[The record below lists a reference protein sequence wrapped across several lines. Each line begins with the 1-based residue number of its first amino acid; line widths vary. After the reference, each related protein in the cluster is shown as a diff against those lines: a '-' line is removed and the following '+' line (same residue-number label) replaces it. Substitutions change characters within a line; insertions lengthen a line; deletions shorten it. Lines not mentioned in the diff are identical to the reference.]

1 MRSQRVTK
9 LLACTLSSAMIVM
22 PVPVFASSST
32 PQTTVIEG
40 DSGVAGGSF
49 TTDFDVTK
57 EKVKVTVPV
66 NANIRVNP
74 NFKNGN
80 MSVNGFRVAS
90 KDLVIANQTLD
101 SDHNAMPVLVTAY
114 AKILSKTDNVKV
126 YYDPAATTY
135 TASSNSRAKEMR
147 VQLVSENGNGDVS
160 SNNGQYTLGTTFADS
175 ATHSMIT
182 TMGSL
187 LEVPV
192 PAPTSVNN
200 AGTAS
205 AAVQTAGYAS
215 FAVIGDAN
223 ENADWQKDD
232 AKFEISYDIRAT
244 SSPSVVNKEAITF
257 VNANYVSTNSISVNI
272 PDKALEGVDVAE
284 VMVRDDLGKWDE
296 WVVGEDPNVYYER
309 NANDDGEVLTFW
321 YESIQDYDE
330 ILTAS
335 GVSKPNKLE
344 VIIAF
349 TDGRVWKGQLSK

>member
-22 PVPVFASSST
+22 PVPVFAASSA
-32 PQTTVIEG
+32 PQTTIIEG
-40 DSGVAGGSF
+40 DSGVAGGTF

-74 NFKNGN
+74 NFKQGN
-80 MSVNGFRVAS
+80 TSVNGYRVAS
-90 KDLVIANQTLD
+90 KDIVIANQTLD

-114 AKILSKTDNVKV
+114 ARILSKTDDVKV

-147 VQLVSENGNGDVS
+147 VQLVSENGQGDVS
-160 SNNGQYTLGTTFADS
+160 NNKGQYTPGTTFVDS
-175 ATHSMIT
+175 TTHSTIT
-182 TMGSL
+182 TLGSL

-200 AGTAS
+200 AGTAN
-205 AAVQTAGYAS
+205 AAVDTAGYAS
-215 FAVIGDAN
+215 FAVVGDAN

-232 AKFEISYDIRAT
+232 VKFEIAYNIRAT
-244 SSPSVVNKEAITF
+244 SSSSVVNKEAITF
-257 VNANYVSTNSISVNI
+257 LNGNYVSTNSISVNI
-272 PDKALEGVDVAE
+272 PDKALDGVDVEE

-296 WVVGEDPNVYYER
+296 WVVGEDPDVYYER
-309 NANDDGEVLTFW
+309 NANDDGEVLTIW

-330 ILTAS
+330 ILSNSTT
-335 GVSKPNKLE
+335 KPNKLE